1 MTGMTG
7 IFGRAIRLAGV
18 LLLFTGMSAPAAAP
32 EPTDGTMTAGNRA
45 NVAAGASPSAEDAGP
60 ARDAAAEWD
69 RRERS
74 PRTSESR
81 VVASS
86 AGNGS
91 ARVADGIVRYSVPFM
106 APTPCH
112 VVAPGGPT
120 ARRGGTLVVRRT
132 LSREPGMCAQV
143 MTEVVFEGAI
153 PVDDPPDRLIVR
165 IVNIGGAVLAEHA
178 FDL

>member
-1 MTGMTG
+1 MT
-7 IFGRAIRLAGV
+7 RAARFVGSPVLAAGV
-18 LLLFTGMSAPAAAP
+18 LLL
-32 EPTDGTMTAGNRA
+32 
-45 NVAAGASPSAEDAGP
+45 VAGASAAAVAPHAADRIMSAGDRTERAKAEPVERTGP
-60 ARDAAAEWD
+60 ARQAADEPAA
-69 RRERS
+69 RERDAE
-74 PRTSESR
+74 TL

-86 AGNGS
+86 AAGS
-91 ARVADGIVRYSVPFM
+91 ATVADGVVRYSVPFM

-153 PVDDPPDRLIVR
+153 PVDDPPHRLVVR
-165 IVNIGGAVLAEHA
+165 IVNIGGAILAEHA